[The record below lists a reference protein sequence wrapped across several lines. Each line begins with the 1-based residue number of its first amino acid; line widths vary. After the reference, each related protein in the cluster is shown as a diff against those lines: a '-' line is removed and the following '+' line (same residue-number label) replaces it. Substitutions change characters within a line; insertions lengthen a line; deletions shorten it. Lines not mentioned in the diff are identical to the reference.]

1 MYDIFREIRICKYIY
16 GQAERA
22 HHSLHSQDLNTYMLC
37 IKSIMYVSHIKV
49 NIAKVKG
56 ALHSQATNTY
66 ILYIKSIRY
75 IYYTNMDIGLEKEP
89 ITTFTHQVH
98 THI

>member
-1 MYDIFREIRICKYIY
+1 MYDIFREIRICKYVH

-22 HHSLHSQDLNTYMLC
+22 HHSLHSQDINTCMLC

-49 NIAKVKG
+49 NRAKVKG

-66 ILYIKSIRY
+66 ILHIKSIKY
-75 IYYTNMDIGLEKEP
+75 IYYTNMKTGLEKER
-89 ITTFTHQVH
+89 IITFTHQVH